1 MNQKL
6 ALEDE
11 ILLLTKHLCAIASV
25 STDAGKENECAE
37 FIFNYLS
44 SIQPVSP
51 LTIEVDLI
59 PCEKDPWNRKA
70 VLGLLSSPDSQGRTV
85 ILTGHFDVV
94 STDVCGELK
103 SQAFEPDLY
112 TKLLQARSLNP
123 EAKRDLDSGNW
134 LFGRGVMD
142 MKGGLALFLAI
153 FKEYAE
159 SGCGVNLLF
168 LAVPDEENSSAGMRG
183 TIRKLN
189 SFIKE
194 KKLDVIA
201 AFTGEPCFRTTPN
214 ASGQSFRPYYTG
226 TTGKIMPFF
235 YCVGKAAHVNDYFQ
249 GLSSVL
255 LASEIVTKMEANPA
269 FLEGQGN
276 WLLSPPACL
285 GFEIRRNGYSV
296 TLPERAVCYFNL
308 LTIEKTPQEILSLCV
323 GLAQDAASSTL
334 ETLKTSEGTF
344 IRRGGTSSPL
354 PKIKVLS
361 YSELL
366 NKVRSQFKDD
376 KTFDRALKKELS
388 SRQDSFDERE
398 QAIRIMEAIISLS
411 HSSEPQI
418 VVGFLPPYYPPRI
431 NKRRNEKESRI
442 KDLIHEV
449 IAKSNHL
456 ACDSDSTFI
465 EVFGGITDL
474 SYLGYEGDPKD
485 LQFIAENLPGW
496 GETFWIPI
504 QELTELSIPIA
515 NLGPSGKDAHKMTE
529 RLELDYSL
537 RTAPEL
543 LRFAIKKLSKLQ

>member
-1 MNQKL
+1 MDNKL
-6 ALEDE
+6 ALKEE
-11 ILLLTKHLCAIASV
+11 ILLLTKQLCAIASV
-25 STDAGKENECAE
+25 STDAEKENECAE

-44 SIQPVSP
+44 SIQPAPP
-51 LTIEVDLI
+51 LTIEAELI

-70 VLGLLSSPDSQGRTV
+70 VLGLLSSPESHGRT
-85 ILTGHFDVV
+85 ILLTGHFDVV

-112 TKLLQARSLNP
+112 TKLLQERSLNP
-123 EAKRDLDSGNW
+123 EAKRDLNSGNW

-142 MKGGLALFLAI
+142 MKGGLALFLAMI
-153 FKEYAE
+153 KEYAK
-159 SGCGVNLLF
+159 SGCGLNLLF

-201 AFTGEPCFRTTPN
+201 AFTGEPCFRTPPN
-214 ASGQSFRPYYTG
+214 ASCQSFRPYYTG

-235 YCVGKAAHVNDYFQ
+235 YCIGKAAHVNDYFQ
-249 GLSSVL
+249 GLNSVL
-255 LASEIVTKMEANPA
+255 IASEIVTKMESNPA
-269 FLEGQGN
+269 FLEGRGS

-296 TLPERAVCYFNL
+296 TLPERTVCYFNL
-308 LTIEKTPQEILSLCV
+308 LTIEKTPQEILSLCEEI
-323 GLAQDAASSTL
+323 AQDAASSTL
-334 ETLKTSEGTF
+334 ETLKASEETY
-344 IRRGGTSSPL
+344 IRRGGTPSPL
-354 PKIKVLS
+354 SKIKVIS
-361 YSELL
+361 YSSLL
-366 NKVRSQFKDD
+366 KEVRAQFKDD
-376 KTFDRALKKELS
+376 ETFERALKKELS

-398 QAIRIMEAIISLS
+398 QAIRITEAIISLC

-442 KDLIHEV
+442 KDLLLEV

-456 ACDSDSTFI
+456 AGDSDSTFI

-474 SYLGYEGDPKD
+474 SYLGYDGNPKD
-485 LQFIAENLPGW
+485 LEFIAENLPGW
-496 GETFWIPI
+496 GKTFWILI

-543 LRFAIKKLSKLQ
+543 LRFAIEKLS